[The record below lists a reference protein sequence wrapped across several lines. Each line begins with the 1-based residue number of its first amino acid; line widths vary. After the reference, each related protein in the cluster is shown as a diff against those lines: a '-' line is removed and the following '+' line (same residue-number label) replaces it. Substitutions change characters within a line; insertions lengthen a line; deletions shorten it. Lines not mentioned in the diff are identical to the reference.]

1 MSEADKC
8 QMIAKMRA
16 KQQVS
21 RDGRAEIIGILLCG
35 HLAIVTA
42 TVADIMS

>member
-8 QMIAKMRA
+8 QMIAKIRA
-16 KQQVS
+16 KQQGC

-35 HLAIVTA
+35 HLATVTA
-42 TVADIMS
+42 TVADLMR